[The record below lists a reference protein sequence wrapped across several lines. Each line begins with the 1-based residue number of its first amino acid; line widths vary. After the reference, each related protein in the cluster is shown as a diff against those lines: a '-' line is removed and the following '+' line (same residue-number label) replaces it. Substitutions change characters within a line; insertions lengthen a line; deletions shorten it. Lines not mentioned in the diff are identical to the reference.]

1 MSFLE
6 LSIISSLPLRRPAKT
21 MKVSRRRRRKRRKLP
36 NSTKRWA
43 AESLTFIGPF
53 NCQFNDQFILLW
65 TEEEYRKLKLVWSH
79 TVSMSL
85 VLMELYIVICEWTVH
100 FDFLIQIFILRWE
113 WEPWSVRKA
122 TPVGCQVWPTAIRC
136 TMDIQGKR
144 SDEKWIK
151 ARKYQHSSDFICSNN
166 DQTAEFDDLISAL
179 RTGDVFGE
187 NMDKFK
193 RNRKSRN
200 SPPRVERMES
210 FLRERSNERILAPW
224 ETRNYFSDR
233 APVSAGVGS
242 SFRIRIPEIDIIHG
256 PEFLVIILLIMANG
270 TWPGL
275 WITVTPRGFVQDKI
289 FISLKLGHSRQKHCY
304 YSDEI
309 NIYLSLWL
317 LHWTEQHYAF

>member
-1 MSFLE
+1 M
-6 LSIISSLPLRRPAKT
+6 
-21 MKVSRRRRRKRRKLP
+21 
-36 NSTKRWA
+36 N
-43 AESLTFIGPF
+43 
-53 NCQFNDQFILLW
+53 Q
-65 TEEEYRKLKLVWSH
+65 
-79 TVSMSL
+79 
-85 VLMELYIVICEWTVH
+85 
-100 FDFLIQIFILRWE
+100 
-113 WEPWSVRKA
+113 VRKYRHS
-122 TPVGCQVWPTAIRC
+122 PGC
-136 TMDIQGKR
+136 
-144 SDEKWIK
+144 
-151 ARKYQHSSDFICSNN
+151 ICSSN

-224 ETRNYFSDR
+224 KTQNYLSDR
-233 APVSAGVGS
+233 APESAGVGS
-242 SFRIRIPEIDIIHG
+242 SLRIRIPEIDIIQG

-270 TWPGL
+270 TWPDL

-289 FISLKLGHSRQKHCY
+289 FISLELGHSRLRHCY

-317 LHWTEQHYAF
+317 LHWTEQDYAF